1 MASFAGSILDNGT
14 KATPGVPYYSGGGG
28 GGGGGSGTNVSSVT
42 SATSSLTVS
51 SITGANSLPVIVTN
65 GLSMAGGAQLQFIAG
80 GGLPDIAFAA
90 NNGALTGVSSINGA
104 SYPPSGAVNIS
115 TPLTSKY
122 IAPDVGPQSISPSF
136 STILN
141 GWYNGSLGISDWAL
155 TGQPNVGDH
164 VAVLADTTVLGTLDL
179 VQASTLKGKGQPY
192 GMVMSGPFKA
202 AASGSQFLA
211 YTNVGCAV
219 STFLTFDFAGWV
231 SPLQ

>member
-1 MASFAGSILDNGT
+1 MATYAGSILDNAT

-28 GGGGGSGTNVSSVT
+28 GGPTVT
-42 SATSSLTVS
+42 TSNLTVS
-51 SITGANSLPVIVTN
+51 SITGANSQSVVVTN
-65 GLSMAGGAQLQFIAG
+65 GLSMAGGAQLTFSAG
-80 GGLPDIAFAA
+80 GGIPDIRFSGS
-90 NNGALTGVSSINGA
+90 NGTLTGVSTINGA
-104 SYPPSGAVNIS
+104 AYPPPGATNIS

-122 IAPDVGPQSISPSF
+122 IAPVGGPQTLSPAF
-136 STILN
+136 STILD
-141 GWYNGSLGISDWAL
+141 GWYNASLGISDWSITAG
-155 TGQPNVGDH
+155 TITPGDH

-179 VQASTLKGKGQPY
+179 VQISTLKGRGQPY

-219 STFLTFDFAGWV
+219 STFLTLDFAGWV